1 MGMFL
6 LLFYFPVIFVA
17 AIFGYTIE
25 SLDALVNSW
34 AFPIAILIFIAWVIV
49 AISLIRTL
57 IWWLKDRK
65 NRVITK
71 KRFYLPAAFTVIAL
85 ALTFFDIWFAINV
98 VSGVLIKP

>member
-49 AISLIRTL
+49 AISLIHTL

-65 NRVITK
+65 NHVITK
-71 KRFYLPAAFTVIAL
+71 KRFTFRPHLPL
-85 ALTFFDIWFAINV
+85 SPLH
-98 VSGVLIKP
+98 

>member
-34 AFPIAILIFIAWVIV
+34 AFPIAILIFIA
-49 AISLIRTL
+49 ISLIHTL

-65 NRVITK
+65 NHVITK

>member
-57 IWWLKDRK
+57 IW
-65 NRVITK
+65 
-71 KRFYLPAAFTVIAL
+71 
-85 ALTFFDIWFAINV
+85 
-98 VSGVLIKP
+98 

>member
-57 IWWLKDRK
+57 IWWLKD
-65 NRVITK
+65 NVITK

-85 ALTFFDIWFAINV
+85 ALTFFDIWLAINV
-98 VSGVLIKP
+98 VSGVHIKP